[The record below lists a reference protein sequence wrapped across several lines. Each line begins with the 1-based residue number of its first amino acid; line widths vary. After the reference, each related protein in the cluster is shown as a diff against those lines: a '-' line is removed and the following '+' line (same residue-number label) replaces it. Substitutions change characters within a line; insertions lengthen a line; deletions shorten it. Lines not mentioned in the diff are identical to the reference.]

1 MTLRTR
7 VSNWSLV
14 VTLRQP
20 SAIQEVWKPQE
31 ERISKA
37 GSKVV
42 CSIGRRT
49 SRTRR
54 SSGEGG
60 KRRCGGDS
68 RTGRGGGLGG

>member
-1 MTLRTR
+1 VTLRTR

-42 CSIGRRT
+42 V
-49 SRTRR
+49 
-54 SSGEGG
+54 
-60 KRRCGGDS
+60 
-68 RTGRGGGLGG
+68 